1 MSDLHADT
9 LKKLRILQTQLTIA
23 KDHGVL
29 DEEMLQ
35 QLGSLIDL
43 YAEHKESSFDD
54 LRHWLNKLMNFFP
67 QLAPAVDR
75 TLLWTFGGDCLH
87 FLTDE
92 EIDKL
97 QQQEEERWNQS

>member
-35 QLGSLIDL
+35 QLGNVCIG
-43 YAEHKESSFDD
+43 
-54 LRHWLNKLMNFFP
+54 
-67 QLAPAVDR
+67 V
-75 TLLWTFGGDCLH
+75 
-87 FLTDE
+87 
-92 EIDKL
+92 
-97 QQQEEERWNQS
+97 